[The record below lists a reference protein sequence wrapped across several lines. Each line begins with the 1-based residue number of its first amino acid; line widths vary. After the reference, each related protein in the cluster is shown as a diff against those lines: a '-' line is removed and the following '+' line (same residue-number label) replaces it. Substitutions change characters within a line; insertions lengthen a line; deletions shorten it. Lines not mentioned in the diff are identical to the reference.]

1 MSLIGFRIEFV
12 KHSTVGIRNFD
23 RHLDINYREHHDV
36 SMRTTL
42 TLDDD
47 LVNRLKELARETGQS
62 FKEVTNEVVRRGLST
77 GDRPDESTKPFRV
90 VPKACGFK
98 PGIDPLKLNQIYD
111 DLEIERLGAGGGFGV
126 HEP

>member
-1 MSLIGFRIEFV
+1 
-12 KHSTVGIRNFD
+12 
-23 RHLDINYREHHDV
+23 
-36 SMRTTL
+36 MRTTL

-47 LVNRLKELARETGQS
+47 LAKRLKELARAGGGS
-62 FKEVTNEVVRRGLST
+62 FKEVVNQVLRRGLSS
-77 GDRPDESTKPFRV
+77 GEGPSEPPEPFRV

-98 PGIDPLKLNQIYD
+98 PGVDPLKLNQLYD